1 MRIRP
6 LMIGLGLVLA
16 GGCTKSNYYSSS
28 KEPSQAKESQGS
40 EASANVEKEN
50 GEAAGEEKAQEEE
63 RELALI
69 EKAVHDEEVVHVAGL
84 KEGEEQMAIL
94 CERNKGVNNLVVQ
107 RFCVE
112 GVRPTSI
119 AEMQQA
125 LGLAVPPNTGRGG
138 NGANGSPGYAVQG
151 HSSSLVGQFVSA
163 INPRVV
169 IFNDQRNADPNLQ
182 NPVDSVQTD
191 RFIAMGFVRGEQF
204 AEILVANLD
213 ANGAP
218 MQVADNN
225 GNMINDVAIY
235 LVAFKQAC
243 NAKPEGCMPGELL
256 TPAVESNW
264 TEFTVYQDVDLKN
277 TIVDCQ
283 HCHQPEGPGTQKF
296 GRMQELAN
304 PWVHW
309 MRDNRVNGQVLYDD
323 YLAAHGP
330 DETYGGIPGSSI
342 QGSDPANLEDMVRQ
356 NGFNQ
361 DQIPEIEFQTQ
372 TILNEITANNGA
384 QPADNTT
391 PGESDTWEQ
400 LFQISMTGVSS
411 DGRNIIPIPYHD
423 VKVTEPALLN
433 KFTQQYQQFRAG
445 NLPMEQFEDHRA
457 IFRTD
462 HKELADMGFAVREGT
477 PPETILIQACFQCHN
492 KKLDQTITRS
502 RFDIDVDH
510 MVARE
515 DVDAVAE
522 IDLAIKRLKLGY
534 TPERLAQEGIKF
546 YNEETL
552 EEETMDKGAHI
563 LTMPPRRFKS
573 LTDQQIDSVIQHLRS
588 EQDRIKAAAGA
599 ASAASR

>member
-1 MRIRP
+1 MRIQS
-6 LMIGLGLVLA
+6 LMIGLGLVSLA
-16 GGCTKSNYYSSS
+16 ACTKPNYYSPS
-28 KEPSQAKESQGS
+28 KKVSAPGESKS
-40 EASANVEKEN
+40 E
-50 GEAAGEEKAQEEE
+50 EAAALPDGEKADEAAEAEPEEE
-63 RELALI
+63 IELSLI
-69 EKAVHDEEVVHVAGL
+69 EKAVDDEEFAHVADL
-84 KEGEEQMAIL
+84 KGGEEQMALL
-94 CERNKGVNNLVVQ
+94 CARNKDVNNLVIQ

-112 GVRPTSI
+112 GLRPTSLV
-119 AEMQQA
+119 EMQQA
-125 LGLAVPPNTGRGG
+125 LGLSVPPNTGRGG
-138 NGANGSPGYAVQG
+138 NGANGNPGYAIQG

-182 NPVDSVQTD
+182 NPVDSVQTQN
-191 RFIAMGFVRGEQF
+191 FIAMGFVRGEQF

-213 ANGAP
+213 ANGNP
-218 MQVADNN
+218 LQVADND

-235 LVAFKQAC
+235 LIAFKQAC
-243 NAKPEGCMPGELL
+243 NAKPEGCLPGELL

-264 TEFTVYQDVDLKN
+264 TEFTVYQDEDLKN
-277 TIVDCQ
+277 TIVDCR
-283 HCHQPEGPGTQKF
+283 HCHQPEGIGTQKF

-309 MRDNRVNGQVLYDD
+309 MRDNRVNGTVLFDD
-323 YLAAHGP
+323 YVAAHGP

-342 QGSDPANLEDMVRQ
+342 EGSDPANLEDMIRE
-356 NGFNQ
+356 NNFNQ
-361 DQIPEIEFQTQ
+361 DQIPEIEFRTQ
-372 TILNEITANNGA
+372 TILNEITNANPA
-384 QPADNTT
+384 QPGDNTVA
-391 PGESDTWEQ
+391 GQSDTWEQ
-400 LFQISMTGVSS
+400 LFQLSMTGVSS

-423 VKVTEPALLN
+423 VKVTEPALLD

-445 NLPMEQFEDHRA
+445 NLPMEQFEDHRP

-492 KKLDQTITRS
+492 KKLDQSISRS

-510 MVARE
+510 MVARP

-522 IDLAIKRLKLGY
+522 IEVAIKRLKLGY
-534 TPERLAQEGIKF
+534 TPGRLAQEGIKF

-552 EEETMDKGAHI
+552 AEESMDKGAHI

-588 EQDRIKAAAGA
+588 EQERVKGQAAAA
-599 ASAASR
+599 AAR